1 MKNQIRFAVMST
13 LGLLALVVFT
23 TVVLADQKS
32 GEKQSEGETAAKAT
46 TSEGMSEIIGHYFAM
61 RDLLAQDK
69 TDGMAHRSKEMTR
82 GLDGLIESLQAIR
95 TASNGL
101 KADDLKQA
109 REGFGLLSEAVLSY
123 VTEFGLARE
132 AYGFHCP
139 MDDKVWLQEHD
150 QIGNPYYGSE
160 MLRCGEIAGTVQNGI
175 FIEAARG
182 KSGIRIYEV
191 FGMNCPGCHG
201 AVEKLVKKIPAVQE
215 AEANWKDQRLTVT
228 VRPGRELDDEDIY
241 DAVRRA
247 NFTPGKRI
255 KQDHGRNE
263 Q

>member
-1 MKNQIRFAVMST
+1 MMKHVKLAVVLT
-13 LGLLALVVFT
+13 LGLMILAAFA

-32 GEKQSEGETAAKAT
+32 EEKSKKGEVMAKAPA
-46 TSEGMSEIIGHYFAM
+46 SDEASEILGHYFAI
-61 RDLLAQDK
+61 RELLAYDK
-69 TDGMAHRSKEMTR
+69 TEGISQQVKEMTQR
-82 GLDGLIESLQAIR
+82 LDGLIESLQAIR

-109 REGFGLLSEAVLSY
+109 REGFGPLSDAVLSY
-123 VTEFGLARE
+123 VKEFGFSGE
-132 AYGFHCP
+132 AYSFHCS
-139 MDDKVWLQEHD
+139 MVDKGWLQEHD

-160 MLRCGEIAGTVQNGI
+160 MFKCGEMTGTVQNGR
-175 FIEAARG
+175 FIEATQG

-201 AVEKLVKKIPAVQE
+201 AVEKLVKKIPAVEE
-215 AEANWKDQRLTVT
+215 AEANWKEQRLTVT
-228 VRPGRELDDEDIY
+228 VQPGSELNDEDIY

-247 NFTPGKRI
+247 NFTPGER
-255 KQDHGRNE
+255 Q

>member
-1 MKNQIRFAVMST
+1 MKNRIRFAVIST
-13 LGLLALVVFT
+13 LVLMALVVFT

-32 GEKQSEGETAAKAT
+32 GEKQSEGEAAAKTT
-46 TSEGMSEIIGHYFAM
+46 TSEEMSEIIGRYFAM

-69 TDGMAHRSKEMTR
+69 TDGVAHQSKEMTR

-123 VTEFGLARE
+123 VTEFGLALE

-150 QIGNPYYGSE
+150 RIGNPYYGSE
-160 MLRCGEIAGTVQNGI
+160 MLKCGEITGKVQNGR
-175 FIEAARG
+175 FIEAAQGR
-182 KSGIRIYEV
+182 SGIRIYEV
-191 FGMNCPGCHG
+191 FGMDCPGCHG
-201 AVEKLVKKIPAVQE
+201 AIEKLVKKIPAVQE
-215 AEANWKDQRLTVT
+215 AEANWKEQRLTLT
-228 VRPGRELDDEDIY
+228 IRPGSKLDDDDVY
-241 DAVRRA
+241 DAIRRA
-247 NFTPGKRI
+247 NFTPGKR
-255 KQDHGRNE
+255 KQ
-263 Q
+263 